1 MNLKY
6 IKIILILFL
15 VCSLIFEVDAGEE
28 EVKKKKSKRKKKSKN
43 PARVKA
49 KAKHHHHHNKKKKQ
63 KLFPSTTTFLPALI
77 PTTASGL
84 ILSSAALKI
93 STPVG
98 HGAMDGLTTLP
109 SRSDSTRAERTN
121 STESDYDMET
131 MMGFIMDMI
140 MGDYDEAYEDV
151 LPSTRFVT
159 LAVEE
164 NTEASSSDDEEEG
177 MEEENIQVDSGPKR
191 KDSNNVIKKIDYEE
205 ETTLERTTIE
215 IVVGATT
222 DDQNDTDDPEEIISM
237 KEDDS
242 EKKSEKK
249 TIEMDSCDFDNVRN
263 LIVKYKAD
271 GTKQMALQKLTSR
284 LSPDMPSEQKL
295 AIANE
300 TFIELGLPPLKPCNP
315 ATSLDAKMEET
326 EISETDT
333 CNFGGKITSPEEGL
347 KLVKKMQD
355 RNMLPQGTTHKAL
368 TGDIPIPQLKRMML
382 EAAVEQTVEEPKVEG
397 AVQSQELNQLMA
409 LIEAGYLPPDT
420 LKKFALGEITEEWL
434 RKNLSQNRD
443 LIMSRLPLPLSK
455 LIESGEMPPDIEAAI
470 FSGSHNKT
478 ELAKMFVRDDDFIK
492 KLLPQKMLDMLQ
504 DRPVPM
510 ELKLLIISG
519 KNESVIREE
528 VEANDELLQQMMS
541 PSTYFFF
548 NLFKV
553 QRNRTINVV
562 ISVVVVVVLTFI
574 MVSLGCTMTI
584 DKIIEH
590 AKKPKGVVIALF
602 AQFVIMPASAFGL
615 TQAFNLD
622 MYSAIA
628 VLICGCCPGG
638 NLSNMLAYSLS
649 GDMNLSI
656 LMTTCSSILGLGLM
670 PLSIFLYSR
679 FIIPLDSGAVV
690 PFDKIIINIALT
702 IIPVCVGIAI
712 RHFRPQWVTFVMRTG
727 AVVLVVCSVTV
738 AVLAGVMLGDAF
750 FIYFPLPVLA
760 CCAIL
765 PMAGYILG
773 YFFAFIARENPK
785 CRRTICVETGCQNVQ
800 LCGTVL
806 KLAFD
811 PVLVG
816 VLYLMPLV
824 YMLFQVIEAFL
835 IIFIFRLYNRLRYGK
850 SEELKEEK
858 TDDEK
863 KKSDLES
870 GSDLEKKSVEKNEQ
884 EHLLQEN
891 KEKESSK
898 MTATGEGKSDQN
910 TDNNGQLTEIWP
922 LEGNPTPAYLDS
934 FKTAGTENFV

>member
-824 YMLFQVIEAFL
+824 YMLFQVRKGLLIVMYTTKQNHFENTKNFL
-835 IIFIFRLYNRLRYGK
+835 NYNLPEGGFICSLVSTF
-850 SEELKEEK
+850 
-858 TDDEK
+858 
-863 KKSDLES
+863 
-870 GSDLEKKSVEKNEQ
+870 
-884 EHLLQEN
+884 
-891 KEKESSK
+891 
-898 MTATGEGKSDQN
+898 
-910 TDNNGQLTEIWP
+910 
-922 LEGNPTPAYLDS
+922 
-934 FKTAGTENFV
+934 